1 MPSTARVSHRRIL
14 RGPFPIVI
22 LVLLLSSSMAAA
34 QTHQES
40 PLNARR
46 NTFGVLFAF
55 SNDSSHMLLG
65 EAENRKLLDIGV
77 SYNRRLWANR
87 IVDWEYSGELL
98 PIALESDPLQVTT
111 TTFTY
116 TNPPLTFTSTLGTPT
131 IASCQGFS
139 GSGSIPNGGP
149 TFSYVATCARR
160 WTVGEAFSP
169 VGFQWNFLTYRRL
182 EPFFVGHG
190 GTMYSS
196 ETIPVAYSG
205 NFNFTF
211 DLGAGVEFFRTRAQ
225 SVRAEYRYHHISND
239 WTAASNPGIDSGLLQ
254 VTYTF
259 GR

>member
-1 MPSTARVSHRRIL
+1 MPSTARVFHRRIL
-14 RGPFPIVI
+14 RGPFLTGI
-22 LVLLLSSSMAAA
+22 LVLLSICSTMAA

-40 PLNARR
+40 SLYARR
-46 NTFGVLFAF
+46 NIFGFLFAY

-65 EAENRKLLDIGV
+65 EAENRKLLHIGV
-77 SYNRRLWANR
+77 SYDRRLLANR
-87 IVDWEYSGELL
+87 IVDWEYSGELM
-98 PIALESDPLQVTT
+98 PIALESDPVQVTT

-116 TNPPLTFTSTLGTPT
+116 TNPPLTFTSTLNTPT
-131 IASCQGFS
+131 IASCHDFS

-149 TFSYVATCARR
+149 TFSFVATCTRR
-160 WTVGEAFSP
+160 WTVGEALSP
-169 VGFQWNFLTYRRL
+169 VGFQWNFLTSRRL

-190 GTMYSS
+190 GTMFSS

-211 DLGAGVEFFRTRAQ
+211 DLGAGLEFFRTRTQ

-239 WTAASNPGIDSGLLQ
+239 WTASSNPGIDNSLFQ

-259 GR
+259 GH

>member
-14 RGPFPIVI
+14 RGPFLIGI
-22 LVLLLSSSMAAA
+22 LVLLLISSTAAA
-34 QTHQES
+34 QSHQES
-40 PLNARR
+40 PLYARR
-46 NTFGVLFAF
+46 NTLGFLFAY

-65 EAENRKLLDIGV
+65 EAEDRKLLDMGV

-98 PIALESDPLQVTT
+98 PVALEGDPLQVTT

-116 TNPPLTFTSTLGTPT
+116 TNPSLIFTSTLSTPT
-131 IASCQGFS
+131 IASCQGSS
-139 GSGSIPNGGP
+139 GSGSIPNGP
-149 TFSYVATCARR
+149 TFTYVATCTRR

-169 VGFQWNFLTYRRL
+169 VGFQWNFLTRRRL

-190 GTMYSS
+190 GYMYSS
-196 ETIPVAYSG
+196 EAIPVAYSG

-239 WTAASNPGIDSGLLQ
+239 WTASSNPGIDSGLLQ